1 MHPAAFVEVEA
12 VPEIALLS
20 LAILTIIIL
29 GELWLMEYVFSR
41 TFARIP
47 VVGGPLARYF
57 TAGIRWARGVL
68 LATLHGTLWAAGKI
82 FRATAAFMRNMVQDA
97 RDTLSVL
104 DGAMTHTVDV
114 IIPREIGAVRGFALR
129 QANNALVTAL
139 EYARSVRQDAQAWY
153 RQGLAYTD
161 VQVKSATQTVLGI
174 LTSVTATLSARITAA
189 RADARAWVDA
199 ATARADR
206 QFRQAEADA
215 AVLAKQAEQAAIKI
229 EQAAVDGQARDAWAP
244 IWAGIMTGVAGAISV
259 AGSDFPAITRQ
270 LQAIATQ
277 APATLAQAET
287 AAASAIPPMM
297 TALEECVLP
306 GCRDLGPLRTLM
318 SQLADALF
326 AALLLAWVVQM
337 ITDPQG
343 WAQETYDAFGP
354 LIDGELAVVRALA
367 GI

>member
-1 MHPAAFVEVEA
+1 MHLAFVQFAAPAGVTLL
-12 VPEIALLS
+12 VIAMF
-20 LAILTIIIL
+20 AILVL
-29 GELWLMEYVFSR
+29 AGLWLIV
-41 TFARIP
+41 TFFGGLFRRIP
-47 VVGGPLARYF
+47 WVGPPIASVF
-57 TAGIRWARGVL
+57 DAAARGL
-68 LATLHGTLWAAGKI
+68 RSATMATWHGTLWAVDHTVHAV
-82 FRATAAFMRNMVQDA
+82 ATYVDNIVGIA
-97 RDTLSVL
+97 RDTLDAVG
-104 DGAMTHTVDV
+104 GALEHTVNV
-114 IIPREIGAVRGFALR
+114 VIPREISQARAFATR
-129 QANNALVTAL
+129 QANLALVTAL
-139 EYARSVRQDAQAWY
+139 QYARSVRQDAAAWY
-153 RQGLAYTD
+153 RAGLAYTD
-161 VQVKSATQTVLGI
+161 GQVTSATRTVLAI
-174 LTSVTATLSARITAA
+174 LGDATARLQAQISAL
-189 RADARAWVDA
+189 RADTLTWVAA

-215 AVLAKQAEQAAIKI
+215 AVLAKQAEQAAIKT

-244 IWAGIMTGVAGAISV
+244 VWAGIMTGVAGAISV
-259 AGSDFPAITRQ
+259 AGSDFPAITAQ

-277 APATLAQAET
+277 APATLAEAET